1 MGGVYT
7 PKMGHAPAYLN
18 ELVTPYAPARSL
30 RTGNDSLLTIPRT
43 SNGAGDRSFRVYGP
57 RIWNDLPRYLRTA
70 KDASTFKKLLKTHYF
85 NIAFN
90 VKRH

>member
-1 MGGVYT
+1 MTYNAT
-7 PKMGHAPAYLN
+7 MGHAPAYLN

-43 SNGAGDRSFRVYGP
+43 SNRAGDRSFRVYGP
-57 RIWNDLPRYLRTA
+57 RIWNDLPRYVHAA